1 MLLQGNICNETN
13 LEALLGGSYTHPSQ
27 QPPHASPW
35 PNISPA
41 LAQRDSLNLSASLP
55 DGISPELRHQA
66 IQKLQQQQQQQ
77 LLQQQQDR
85 QLIMGQ
91 GKGSGEV
98 ALALGPDANGNNSRQ
113 SSASM
118 QRLPQSPTLAQTQ
131 QQQQRLTASQ
141 ILYLQQN
148 LQVSGAYLGSCREML
163 MLHNYLNATQ
173 LHLRHLS
180 SNKACKTSVLHNV
193 QRHRDKNT
201 LTACLAAC
209 CLVLCCAALRCAVLD
224 ILWPAGTAE
233 RRHFE

>member
-1 MLLQGNICNETN
+1 MLLQGNLCNETN
-13 LEALLGGSYTHPSQ
+13 LEALLGGSYPHPSQ
-27 QPPHASPW
+27 QPPQASPW

-85 QLIMGQ
+85 QLMMGQ

-98 ALALGPDANGNNSRQ
+98 ALALGADANGNNSRQ

-118 QRLPQSPTLAQTQ
+118 QRFPQSPTLAQTQQ

-148 LQVSGAYLGSCREML
+148 LQVSGACLGSCRRML
-163 MLHNYLNATQ
+163 MLHNHLNA
-173 LHLRHLS
+173 
-180 SNKACKTSVLHNV
+180 
-193 QRHRDKNT
+193 
-201 LTACLAAC
+201 
-209 CLVLCCAALRCAVLD
+209 
-224 ILWPAGTAE
+224 
-233 RRHFE
+233 